1 MSAKPIEFDETKP
14 LAHYKAAAALKKK
27 TDIALNFGR
36 VVPIFSFLAGV
47 VCVATNPFSIAMHA
61 LFGLSFAIL
70 SIVSCCI
77 KNVRLCLISIPL
89 GVISAALLAV
99 SGSVFSPYGAA
110 LSAITVLLEIR
121 AFLAIY
127 DLDMLRGLPG
137 FPFFE
142 AGMEDIT
149 FAAIEH
155 HGGDEFL
162 KGFEEEEKTERIR
175 YLPTEPPSDEMPELS
190 VSEASEDGSD
200 AVLLLKPIE
209 DKSGETSYEKMVSIG
224 DQTPSGLSDID
235 LFG

>member
-1 MSAKPIEFDETKP
+1 MGAKHIEYNENQP
-14 LAHYKAAAALKKK
+14 LAHYKAAGALKKK
-27 TDIALNFGR
+27 TDIALNLGR
-36 VVPIFSFLAGV
+36 IFPIFSFLAGV

-61 LFGLSFAIL
+61 LFGLSFAVL
-70 SIVSCCI
+70 SIVGCWI
-77 KNVRLCLISIPL
+77 KNVRLCLVSIPL
-89 GVISAALLAV
+89 GIISTALLAA
-99 SGSVFSPYGAA
+99 SGSVFSPAGAA
-110 LSAITVLLEIR
+110 LSALTVLLEIR

-142 AGMEDIT
+142 VGMEDIT

-190 VSEASEDGSD
+190 LDEDGGD
-200 AVLLLKPIE
+200 AVLLLKPT
-209 DKSGETSYEKMVSIG
+209 DNADGETPYEKMVAVSEQPQG
-224 DQTPSGLSDID
+224 KFSDID

>member
-1 MSAKPIEFDETKP
+1 MGAKPIEYDESQP
-14 LAHYKAAAALKKK
+14 LAHYRAAGALKKK
-27 TDIALNFGR
+27 TDIALNLGR
-36 VVPIFSFLAGV
+36 IFPVFSFLAGV
-47 VCVATNPFSIAMHA
+47 VCVATNPFAIAMHA

-70 SIVSCCI
+70 SIVGCWI
-77 KNVRLCLISIPL
+77 KNVRLCLISVPL
-89 GVISAALLAV
+89 GIISAALLAV
-99 SGSVFSPYGAA
+99 SGSAFSPIGAA
-110 LSAITVLLEIR
+110 LSAVTALLEIR

-155 HGGDEFL
+155 QGGDEFL
-162 KGFEEEEKTERIR
+162 KGFEEEERTERIR

-190 VSEASEDGSD
+190 LSEDGGD
-200 AVLLLKPIE
+200 AVLLHKTT
-209 DKSGETSYEKMVSIG
+209 DNANVETEYEKMAAIG
-224 DQTPSGLSDID
+224 EQPQSELSDID